1 MRAFIA
7 IDLPVAEQQAIGKA
21 VQLLRQTDVR
31 ASWVRAENLHL
42 TLRFLG
48 DIDAAQ
54 VADIS
59 AGLGQLAEAERRFTL
74 QLDQFG
80 FFPPRRQ
87 PRVVYLSVEPQQY
100 LQPLAA
106 RIDELL
112 LPFGFPRERRFKA
125 HITLAR
131 LKSGRNLPQLFQALE
146 TTAVRGEFQVAA
158 MSLYQSTLHSAGARY
173 ELLRCFP
180 FGCSA

>member
-74 QLDQFG
+74 RLGDFG
-80 FFPPRRQ
+80 FFPPRGQ
-87 PRVVYLSVEPQQY
+87 PRVVYLSVGPQQIVGA
-100 LQPLAA
+100 LAA
-106 RIDELL
+106 KLNELL
-112 LPFGFPRERRFKA
+112 LPLGFPCERHFKA

-131 LKSGRNLPQLFQALE
+131 IKADKNLPQLQRAIRLP
-146 TTAVRGEFQVAA
+146 APGGEFEVAA
-158 MSLYQSTLHSAGARY
+158 MSLYQSTLHAAGARY
-173 ELLRCFP
+173 KLLRRFP
-180 FGCSA
+180 FGH